1 MKKEWINPELLEEIL
16 AVTEEGLEC
25 ESENG
30 EGKCLWPHKHICKKC
45 GRDFG
50 HKFGSHFEWE
60 IHQRL
65 CNGSGNNDQTPGVT
79 MS

>member
-25 ESENG
+25 ESANG
-30 EGKCLWPHKHICKKC
+30 EEKYFWPHKHICKKC

-50 HKFGSHFEWE
+50 HGFGSHLEWE
-60 IHQRL
+60 IHQSF

-79 MS
+79 IS

>member
-1 MKKEWINPELLEEIL
+1 MKKEWINPELLEENL

-30 EGKCLWPHKHICKKC
+30 EEKYFWPHSHICKKC
-45 GRDFG
+45 GYNFG
-50 HKFGSHFEWE
+50 HGFGSHSAWE
-60 IHQRL
+60 IHQL
-65 CNGSGNNDQTPGVT
+65 FCNGSGNNDQTPGVT

>member
-1 MKKEWINPELLEEIL
+1 MKKEWINPELLEENL

-25 ESENG
+25 ESGNG
-30 EGKCLWPHKHICKKC
+30 EEKYFWPHEHICNKC
-45 GRDFG
+45 GKDFG
-50 HKFGSHFEWE
+50 HKIGSHSRWEW
-60 IHQRL
+60 HQRF